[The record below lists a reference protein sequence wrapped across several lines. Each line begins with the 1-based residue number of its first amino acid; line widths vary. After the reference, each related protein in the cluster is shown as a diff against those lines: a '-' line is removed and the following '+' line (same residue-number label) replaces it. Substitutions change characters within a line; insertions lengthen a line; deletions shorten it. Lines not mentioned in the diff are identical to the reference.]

1 MADKNLKTSACLGA
15 ESLMSL
21 LKNYSRSSNMKQAIS
36 VGIIGFPNVG
46 KSSVINSLKRERAVN
61 VGARAGVTTATQEVV
76 LDKNVKLIDC
86 PGIIFSS
93 DMSESDAA
101 LRNCLN
107 IDQLDDFTLPVQA
120 ILNRFV
126 ELLLKLTLQVLQ
138 RKLGYDLRHP

>member
-1 MADKNLKTSACLGA
+1 
-15 ESLMSL
+15 MSL
-21 LKNYSRSSNMKQAIS
+21 LKNYARSSNMKQSIN

-61 VGARAGVTTATQEVV
+61 VGARAGVTTTTQEII

-93 DMSESDAA
+93 EMSESDAA

-107 IDQLDDFTLPVQA
+107 LDQLDDFTLPVQA
-120 ILNRFV
+120 ILNRSV
-126 ELLLKLTLQVLQ
+126 EQKHSEDLRVTWGRGGKGGKERSQERQLTLLDAQ
-138 RKLGYDLRHP
+138 RRIW